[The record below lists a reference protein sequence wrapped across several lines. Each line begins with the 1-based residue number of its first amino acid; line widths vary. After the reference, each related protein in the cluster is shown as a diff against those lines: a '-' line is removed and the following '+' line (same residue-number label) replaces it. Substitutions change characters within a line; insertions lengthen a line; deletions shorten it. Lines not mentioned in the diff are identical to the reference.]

1 MLFSRASSSTLKGE
15 APRRGAIS
23 MHLGAFSAGNQI
35 FAAGEPLCCCQW
47 CQALG
52 AGRSDARLSDVGPF
66 CQGPALG
73 WTLPWPAGCRL
84 LGAAVGSAF
93 GSALCEL
100 APGEAL
106 GDCPSAELS
115 GRVSHRQGGRWR
127 SGLRGHG
134 SHFRLLLLVSGARSL
149 PERTCNRTF
158 ACKDA
163 SACFVPLVSWSSWGV
178 LREAFLTGSSAGASF
193 QAVVGWE
200 AYPKLSDAT

>member
-1 MLFSRASSSTLKGE
+1 MLL
-15 APRRGAIS
+15 PMVPGA
-23 MHLGAFSAGNQI
+23 GGR
-35 FAAGEPLCCCQW
+35 
-47 CQALG
+47 ALG
-52 AGRSDARLSDVGPF
+52 CSAVGCGAVLPRPSTGLDAALAGWLSVAGRGCGLGIWLGPVR
-66 CQGPALG
+66 
-73 WTLPWPAGCRL
+73 AG
-84 LGAAVGSAF
+84 
-93 GSALCEL
+93 
-100 APGEAL
+100 
-106 GDCPSAELS
+106 S
-115 GRVSHRQGGRWR
+115 GRSAWRLPECGAVWSGQPSPGGRWR